1 MLSSIDIL
9 EAQKLSKDSIDKGP
23 LVYDNY
29 AAPREESKVL
39 QAQHICYDITAAELI
54 ENVNMLLELAY
65 EYVVKPSITLV
76 KNEVTGVLLVPQ
88 LTPS

>member
-9 EAQKLSKDSIDKGP
+9 EAQKLSKDSIVKGP

-29 AAPREESKVL
+29 AAPLEESKVL

-54 ENVNMLLELAY
+54 ENVNMLLELVY
-65 EYVVKPSITLV
+65 EYVVEPSITLV
-76 KNEVTGVLLVPQ
+76 KNEVAGVLLVLQ